1 MEESVAEHVY
11 QGKIYIVNFVDSPF
25 YCFSRSLAYV
35 DLRLCSSPHLN
46 RSLYEADLS
55 LLNGYYQLHSPTT
68 SPSISSP
75 PLSSIADGEEMSP
88 ATSSMEGLTEEEE
101 EIRHGHVDWKPT
113 DTQTSRMDTP
123 SPSVVSKGYPS
134 PAYLNTHPTQFDCNM
149 TNEPIKEDELM
160 ERGVAVVEIPRPED
174 QYEQI
179 ANTKEEER
187 EEEEE
192 ELNLF
197 DGLEENLDDSEN
209 EEEVSHT
216 HKSYTMLLS
225 RQYYHIWSSQVPNE
239 SLLLPP
245 CDGVGWV
252 GGGRVPALF
261 DHTPSQQ
268 SYHYRTWSRPRKK
281 ATRVAM
287 ESINK
292 EQGGEA
298 SKRRLL
304 LSGSSQIGKTGAC
317 LILVRLLQD
326 YIRSSLGV
334 TAVTRPPT
342 ALSVV
347 SSALSSSSISSSS
360 HSRIV
365 PLHILQSLQESRIS
379 SPLSSTPPLVSSLVS
394 SSHGDNS
401 SSQGTLINA
410 TPYMAHNSTHSCPEC
425 STAASSQAANKSP
438 LAHNITSTLTLNGNT
453 VTVQWYIPPL
463 LHSQCLLSSDSKTLE
478 LILLPHRVSQH
489 NFPLSPIFTLSLVHK
504 GAALLN
510 LRHTAASLLHI
521 VVTAMSQFDAYQQ
534 AWGNHIIACLPD
546 AVFSGLGNTMNALK
560 SLAMWNYQQNLWMAN
575 RSSPPGSKATAAQ
588 RVWPCVLLMS
598 DTCCMWK
605 EADSSQQ
612 IPSTTGTAA
621 DGKR

>member
-1 MEESVAEHVY
+1 M
-11 QGKIYIVNFVDSPF
+11 
-25 YCFSRSLAYV
+25 
-35 DLRLCSSPHLN
+35 LRFHN
-46 RSLYEADLS
+46 QRD
-55 LLNGYYQLHSPTT
+55 
-68 SPSISSP
+68 
-75 PLSSIADGEEMSP
+75 
-88 ATSSMEGLTEEEE
+88 
-101 EIRHGHVDWKPT
+101 
-113 DTQTSRMDTP
+113 
-123 SPSVVSKGYPS
+123 
-134 PAYLNTHPTQFDCNM
+134 QF
-149 TNEPIKEDELM
+149 
-160 ERGVAVVEIPRPED
+160 
-174 QYEQI
+174 EQM
-179 ANTKEEER
+179 ANTTEKER

-197 DGLEENLDDSEN
+197 DGLEDNFDDSEN
-209 EEEVSHT
+209 EEEVSHA

-281 ATRVAM
+281 ATRIAI

-298 SKRRLL
+298 SRRRFL

-334 TAVTRPPT
+334 TAVNRPPT

-347 SSALSSSSISSSS
+347 SSASPSFSSSS

-365 PLHILQSLQESRIS
+365 PLPLLQSLQEL
-379 SPLSSTPPLVSSLVS
+379 SPSPSLSSTPPLMS
-394 SSHGDNS
+394 SSHGDSS

-425 STAASSQAANKSP
+425 STASSQANKSP
-438 LAHNITSTLTLNGNT
+438 LAHNITSTLTLNGST
-453 VTVQWYIPPL
+453 VTVHWHIPPL

-478 LILLPHRVSQH
+478 MILLPYRVSQH
-489 NFPLSPIFTLSLVHK
+489 SFPLSPIFTLSLVHK

-521 VVTAMSQFDAYQQ
+521 VVTAVSQFDAYQQ
-534 AWGNHIIACLPD
+534 AWGDHIIACLPD

-575 RSSPPGSKATAAQ
+575 RSSPPGKAAIAQ

-605 EADSSQQ
+605 EVETQQAPSKTGTSS
-612 IPSTTGTAA
+612 TAA